1 MQGLKFSTVAVTLI
15 SLCCLAACQ
24 MTTESKPAI
33 SIDDVFEASV
43 PGSYFYTFNEPE
55 GDDSRD
61 TDFASF
67 RFAASMLWHFHGD
80 RGGMTMEEA
89 VEAARADLATR
100 EGRDRALAEQALAL
114 MLLNKHLADGGI
126 NSTSPAELAQR
137 QPAPEDQVVIGFAME
152 LLIENANPNADLLS
166 AGLATLD
173 GYWPEERISDL
184 ATIAARQAESILQR
198 GDDCPGCKP
207 MPNTMARAEAIEA
220 GIRSLDRIASR

>member
-1 MQGLKFSTVAVTLI
+1 MQCIECFRGLALTLI
-15 SLCCLAACQ
+15 VCSLSACQ
-24 MTTESKPAI
+24 MMTEPKPAI
-33 SIDDVFEASV
+33 SIDNVFEASV

-61 TDFASF
+61 TDFGSF
-67 RFAASMLWHFHGD
+67 RYAASMLWHFHED

-100 EGRDRALAEQALAL
+100 DGRDRALAEQALAL

-126 NSTSPAELAQR
+126 TSTSPAELAER

-173 GYWPEERISDL
+173 GYWPEERIST
-184 ATIAARQAESILQR
+184 AAIIAARQAERIMR
-198 GDDCPGCKP
+198 GDDDCSYCRAKSG
-207 MPNTMARAEAIEA
+207 TMARAEAIEA